1 MGDYFVI
8 YDGEDITSAQLQK
21 LDYSFNYLLQKD
33 ITSAQQLNL
42 DEDDLIEYKVYQR
55 KTISGTGKYMATQ
68 FITDDHAVQR
78 GFRTYFHRIPIDPI
92 CSEWLN
98 PTSLILAS
106 PEYPNMDCTWII
118 TAPIGTT
125 MSINFQNFKVKIS

>member
-21 LDYSFNYLLQKD
+21 LDYSFNYLLRKD
-33 ITSAQQLNL
+33 ITSAYQLKL
-42 DEDDLIEYKVYQR
+42 DEDDLIDYKVYQR
-55 KTISGTGKYMATQ
+55 KTISGTGKYMTIQ
-68 FITDDHAVQR
+68 FITGSVER

-98 PTSLILAS
+98 QTSLILAS

-118 TAPIGTT
+118 TASIGST
-125 MSINFQNFKVKIS
+125 MSINFQFFEVKIY